1 MPSHPSLVPTSIVH
15 DAVDADASR
24 LLHHAADQERAALTQ
39 LYDLG
44 CSTTQAVSAW
54 FSLNSTYTGGPNEWV
69 HLLDQFLVNV
79 LLVCVCVCVVFLFVC
94 VCVRACMSQ
103 CVCVHAC
110 VRAIV
115 CCMPSVR

>member
-1 MPSHPSLVPTSIVH
+1 MPSQPSLVPTSIVH

-39 LYDLG
+39 LYHLG

-54 FSLNSTYTGGPNEWV
+54 FSSNSTYTGGPNEWV

-79 LLVCVCVCVVFLFVC
+79 LLVCV
-94 VCVRACMSQ
+94 SE
-103 CVCVHAC
+103 
-110 VRAIV
+110 
-115 CCMPSVR
+115 